1 MSELGNAVTDYLAL
15 RRSLGF
21 KLRAHEPL
29 LAGFVSYLERAGLDT
44 VTTQAALSWATAPAA
59 AGPSWWHQRLA
70 VVRGFAEYLQV
81 FDHGCEI
88 PPKYLLPRPSGRRN
102 PWLLSGEDVA
112 ALMRAAKRLV
122 PKLRAATY
130 ETAIGLLSVTGMRP
144 GEILRLDRGDVDLSA
159 SAIRVEASK
168 SGKSRLVPIHPT
180 TVDALGVYARRR
192 DELCPQPQTR
202 SFFVSRAG
210 RRVAHATLDKTFAR
224 LVSDIGL
231 DTNLLPGQRRARAH
245 DLRHSFAVRTLI
257 SFYEDGGDIEE
268 RVPALSTFLGHAN
281 PAATYWYQ
289 SASPELLDFASRR
302 VDQDTGRKS

>member
-1 MSELGNAVTDYLAL
+1 MSELRDAVNDYLVL

-29 LAGFVSYLERAGLDT
+29 LAGFVSYLQREGLDT
-44 VTTQAALSWATAPAA
+44 VTTRAALSWATAPAA

-70 VVRGFAEYLQV
+70 VVRGFAEYLRV
-81 FDHGCEI
+81 FDQCCEV
-88 PPKYLLPRPSGRRN
+88 PPKHLLPRPTGRRS

-112 ALMRAAKRLV
+112 ALMGAARRLV
-122 PKLRAATY
+122 PQLRAATY
-130 ETAIGLLSVTGMRP
+130 ETAIGLLTVTGMRP
-144 GEILRLDRGDVDLSA
+144 GEVLRLDRRDVDLSA
-159 SAIRVEASK
+159 LLIRVEASK
-168 SGKSRLVPIHPT
+168 SGKSRQVPIHPS
-180 TVDALGVYARRR
+180 TVDALGVYAQRR
-192 DELCPQPQTR
+192 DELCPQPQSP

-224 LVSDIGL
+224 LVSDTGL
-231 DTNLLPGQRRARAH
+231 DSNLLPGQRRPRAH

-281 PAATYWYQ
+281 PAATYWYL
-289 SASPELLDFASRR
+289 SASSELLALASGR
-302 VDQDTGRKS
+302 VDQGTGVKS

>member
-1 MSELGNAVTDYLAL
+1 MSQLRNAIDDYLAL

-29 LAGFVSYLERAGLDT
+29 LAGFVSYLEREGLDT
-44 VTTQAALSWATAPAA
+44 VTTRAALAWATSPAA

-81 FDHGCEI
+81 FDQCCEV
-88 PPKYLLPRPSGRRN
+88 PPKHLLPRPTGRRS
-102 PWLLSGEDVA
+102 PWLLSREDA
-112 ALMRAAKRLV
+112 AVLMGAARRLV
-122 PKLRAATY
+122 PELRAATY

-144 GEILRLDRGDVDLSA
+144 GEILRLDRGHVDLSA
-159 SAIRVEASK
+159 SVIRVEDSK
-168 SGKSRLVPIHPT
+168 SGKSRQVPIHPT

-192 DELCPQPQTR
+192 DELCPQPQSQ

-210 RRVAHATLDKTFAR
+210 RRVAHATLDKTLAR
-224 LVSDIGL
+224 LISDIGL
-231 DTNLLPGQRRARAH
+231 DSNLLPGQRRPRAH

-257 SFYEDGGDIEE
+257 SFYEDGGDIEG

-281 PAATYWYQ
+281 PAATYWYL
-289 SASPELLDFASRR
+289 SASSELLDLASRR
-302 VDQDTGRKS
+302 VDHDPEVES